1 MAFSNDFQN
10 ILLLAKTQADNL
22 MFDASTN
29 LDRAVQNIERL
40 GYDGP
45 TWSEIQTP
53 DEPDVG
59 QIPGLPTISPV
70 SLTMPVEP
78 TAPDSLRDAPQF
90 ILGDAPKNRFKAPD
104 LAEPSK
110 PSELSAAPLAP
121 EVNVNFDFP
130 DAPDLLI
137 PVMPTFTER
146 GVPNAPEVNL
156 PDFTG
161 TMPDGPSDLSDPS
174 SKLNGA
180 EDKFNAYSDK
190 LKSLASDWVNA
201 QNPAHFAQLAK
212 MEAKLDAYLNG
223 GTGIQE
229 EVETAIINRAR
240 EQQSRNAEATKQA
253 AYDEAASRGF
263 TLPNGAL
270 MSAVARARQEAANN
284 VHKAITD
291 LAVAQMEMEQKNLQ
305 FAISTSASLRTLMVN
320 AAISW
325 AGQLNA
331 LRDQAFEFVK
341 TEVSTAIEI
350 HNAAIRIYSARVDA
364 YRTAASVYDTQIKVA
379 LSKIDVFRAQIE
391 ALKTQTDADQSKVSL
406 YNAQIASLSAISS
419 LYQSRVDAAKGRASL
434 EKIKLEI
441 YQAETQAFSSQVQ
454 AKNAEWSAY
463 TAQLAG
469 DESKLRKYN
478 AELQSYN
485 YELDAYQKQ
494 IAAKIAEADAVA
506 KENQTATDRYQA
518 MVQAYTATVDAE
530 SKRAM
535 AENENNRQ
543 ILTAFNAEI
552 SAFKM
557 QTELALAQYT
567 AQADANVKNATGS
580 LSAQVEAARGKLEYG
595 KSIASITT
603 EVGRAYSTL
612 AGSAMS
618 GINTLVAGNENI

>member
-10 ILLLAKTQADNL
+10 ILLQAKVQAENL
-22 MFDASTN
+22 LVDARNN
-29 LDRAVQNIERL
+29 LDKAVQNIERL
-40 GYDGP
+40 GYNGP
-45 TWSEIQTP
+45 TWTEIQPP
-53 DEPDVG
+53 DGPDVG

-70 SLTMPVEP
+70 SLTLPAAPTPPGALREAP
-78 TAPDSLRDAPQF
+78 PFSLGTTPANRYTAPPFVD
-90 ILGDAPKNRFKAPD
+90 
-104 LAEPSK
+104 PSK
-110 PSELSAAPLAP
+110 PSGLAAAPLAP

-137 PVMPTFTER
+137 PVMPTFAER
-146 GVPNAPEVNL
+146 EAPNAPEVNL

-161 TMPDGPSDLSDPS
+161 TMPDGPGDLSDPS
-174 SKLNGA
+174 GKLNGA

-253 AYDEAASRGF
+253 VYEEAASRGF

-469 DESKLRKYN
+469 EEAKLRKYN

-485 YELDAYQKQ
+485 YELDAYQKE
-494 IAAKIAEADAVA
+494 IAAKIAEADAVS
-506 KENQTATDRYQA
+506 KENQTTTDRYQA

-543 ILTAFNAEI
+543 ILTAFNAELV
-552 SAFKM
+552 AFKA

-567 AQADANVKNATGS
+567 AQADANVKNSTGS
-580 LSAQVEAARGKLEYG
+580 LSAQVEAARGSLEYG

-618 GINTLVAGNENI
+618 GINTLVAGSEEI

>member
-1 MAFSNDFQN
+1 MAFSSDFEHIITSARVQAGD
-10 ILLLAKTQADNL
+10 LLA
-22 MFDASTN
+22 DARTN
-29 LDRAVQNIERL
+29 LDKAVESIERL
-40 GYDGP
+40 GYDSP
-45 TWSEIQTP
+45 AWDDIQRP
-53 DEPDVG
+53 DAPDVG
-59 QIPGLPTISPV
+59 QIPNAPTLLPV
-70 SLTMPVEP
+70 SLDLPNTPTPPDALREAP
-78 TAPDSLRDAPQF
+78 SFDFGTAPT
-90 ILGDAPKNRFKAPD
+90 NRFTAPSLVD
-104 LAEPSK
+104 PSK
-110 PSELSAAPLAP
+110 PAELSAAPLAP

-137 PVMPTFTER
+137 PTMPTFAER
-146 GVPNAPEVNL
+146 EVPNAPEVNL

-161 TMPDGPSDLSDPS
+161 IMPDGPSDLADPS
-174 SKLNGA
+174 GKLSGA

-190 LKSLASDWVNA
+190 LSSLATQWVTA
-201 QNPAHFAQLAK
+201 QSPAHFAQLAK

-270 MSAVARARQEAANN
+270 MSAVARARQDAANN
-284 VHKAITD
+284 AHKAITD

-364 YRTAASVYDTQIKVA
+364 YRTASSVYDTQSKVA
-379 LSKIDVFRAQIE
+379 RYKIDVFRAQIE

-469 DESKLRKYN
+469 DEAKLRKYN

-506 KENQTATDRYQA
+506 KENQTTTDRYQA

-618 GINTLVAGNENI
+618 GINTLVAGSENI

>member
-10 ILLLAKTQADNL
+10 ILLQAKTQADNL
-22 MFDASTN
+22 LFDARFN

-40 GYDGP
+40 GYNGP
-45 TWSEIQTP
+45 TWREIQTP
-53 DEPDVG
+53 SGPNVG

-70 SLTMPVEP
+70 SLTLPAAP
-78 TAPDSLRDAPQF
+78 TPPNSLREAPPF
-90 ILGDAPKNRFKAPD
+90 NLGVAPTNRYIAPF
-104 LAEPSK
+104 LADQGK
-110 PSELSAAPLAP
+110 PSGLPAAPLAP

-137 PVMPTFTER
+137 PTMPTFTER
-146 GVPNAPEVNL
+146 EVPNAPSISL
-156 PDFTG
+156 PDFEG
-161 TMPDGPSDLSDPS
+161 IMPDGPGDLVDPS
-174 SKLNGA
+174 TKLNGA

-350 HNAAIRIYSARVDA
+350 HNAAIRIYSARVVA

-379 LSKIDVFRAQIE
+379 LSRIDVFRAQIE

-406 YNAQIASLSAISS
+406 YNAQISSLSAISS

-469 DESKLRKYN
+469 DEAKLRKYN

-494 IAAKIAEADAVA
+494 IAAKIAEADAVT
-506 KENQTATDRYQA
+506 KENQTTTDRYQA

-618 GINTLVAGNENI
+618 GINTLVAGSENI

>member
-1 MAFSNDFQN
+1 MAFSNEFQN
-10 ILLLAKTQADNL
+10 ILDSANL
-22 MFDASTN
+22 VAGNLRGDATRN
-29 LDRAVQNIERL
+29 LDNAVRSIERL
-40 GYDGP
+40 GYTGP
-45 TWSEIQTP
+45 AWREINPP
-53 DEPDVG
+53 DSPDVG
-59 QIPGLPTISPV
+59 LIPDIPTFSPV
-70 SLTMPVEP
+70 GLTLPSQPAQPEALREAP
-78 TAPDSLRDAPQF
+78 SFDFGTAPV
-90 ILGDAPKNRFKAPD
+90 
-104 LAEPSK
+104 
-110 PSELSAAPLAP
+110 
-121 EVNVNFDFP
+121 VNVNLGFP
-130 DAPDLLI
+130 EAPDLLI

-146 GVPNAPEVNL
+146 EVPNAPEVIL
-156 PDFTG
+156 PDFEG
-161 TMPDGPSDLSDPS
+161 VMPSGPSDLDDPS
-174 SKLNGA
+174 NMLDGA

-190 LKSLASDWVNA
+190 LRSLADDWVRA
-201 QNPAHFAQLAK
+201 QSPAHFDQLAK

-263 TLPNGAL
+263 TLPTGAL

-325 AGQLNA
+325 AGQLNS
-331 LRDQAFEFVK
+331 LRDKSFDFAK
-341 TEVSTAIEI
+341 TQVSTAIEI
-350 HNAAIRIYSARVDA
+350 HNAAIRTYSARVDA

-406 YNAQIASLSAISS
+406 YNAQIASLSAISA

-469 DESKLRKYN
+469 DEAKLRKYT

-506 KENQTATDRYQA
+506 KENQTTTDRYQA

-543 ILTAFNAEI
+543 ILTAFNAEL
-552 SAFKM
+552 SAFKSR
-557 QTELALAQYT
+557 TEVALAQYT

-595 KSIASITT
+595 KTLSSISV
-603 EVGRAYSTL
+603 EVGKTYSSL
-612 AGSAMS
+612 ANTAMS
-618 GINTLVAGNENI
+618 GINTLGAGIINE

>member
-1 MAFSNDFQN
+1 MAFSSDFQN
-10 ILLLAKTQADNL
+10 ILLQAKQQADNL
-22 MFDASTN
+22 MLDARTN
-29 LDRAVQNIERL
+29 LDRAVYNIELL
-40 GYDGP
+40 GYNGP
-45 TWSEIQTP
+45 TWEGIPNP
-53 DEPDVG
+53 DELEVG
-59 QIPGLPTISPV
+59 EIPSLPSIDPV
-70 SLTMPVEP
+70 SLSLPIAPTPPDDLREAP
-78 TAPDSLRDAPQF
+78 SFHFGTAPT
-90 ILGDAPKNRFKAPD
+90 NRFTAPSFGD
-104 LAEPSK
+104 PSK
-110 PSELSAAPLAP
+110 PSELTGAPSRP
-121 EVNVNFDFP
+121 EVNVDLDFP
-130 DAPDLLI
+130 DAPELLI
-137 PVMPTFTER
+137 PDMPTFKER
-146 GVPNAPEVNL
+146 EVPNAPEVNL

-161 TMPDGPSDLSDPS
+161 TMPDDPSDLSDPS
-174 SKLNGA
+174 GKLSHA
-180 EDKFNAYSDK
+180 EDRFNAYSDK
-190 LKSLASDWVNA
+190 LKSLARDWVDA

-350 HNAAIRIYSARVDA
+350 HNATIRIYSACVDA
-364 YRTAASVYDTQIKVA
+364 YRVAASVYDTQIKVA

-391 ALKTQTDADQSKVSL
+391 ALKIQTDADQSKVSL

-441 YQAETQAFSSQVQ
+441 YQAETQTFSSQVQ

-469 DESKLRKYN
+469 DEAKLRKYN
-478 AELQSYN
+478 AQLQSYN

-494 IAAKIAEADAVA
+494 IAAKIAEADAVS
-506 KENQTATDRYQA
+506 KENQTTTDRYQA

-567 AQADANVKNATGS
+567 AQADANVRNATGS

-612 AGSAMS
+612 ASSAMS
-618 GINTLVAGNENI
+618 GINTLVAGSENI

>member
-1 MAFSNDFQN
+1 MAFSIDFQN
-10 ILLLAKTQADNL
+10 ILLQAKVQADNL
-22 MFDASTN
+22 LYDARTN
-29 LDRAVQNIERL
+29 LDRAVQKIEHL
-40 GYDGP
+40 GYSGP
-45 TWSEIQTP
+45 EWTVILTP
-53 DEPDVG
+53 DGPDVG
-59 QIPGLPTISPV
+59 QIPGLPTIPPV
-70 SLTMPVEP
+70 SLTLPAPPTPPGALREAP
-78 TAPDSLRDAPQF
+78 PFNFGTAP
-90 ILGDAPKNRFKAPD
+90 INRFTAPSLVD
-104 LAEPSK
+104 PSK
-110 PSELSAAPLAP
+110 PSGLSATPSRP
-121 EVNVNFDFP
+121 DVNVNFDFP
-130 DAPDLLI
+130 EPPDFLI
-137 PVMPTFTER
+137 PTMPTFAER
-146 GVPNAPEVNL
+146 EVPNAPEINL

-174 SKLNGA
+174 GKLNGA

-469 DESKLRKYN
+469 EEAKLRKYN

-494 IAAKIAEADAVA
+494 IAAKIAEADAVS
-506 KENQTATDRYQA
+506 KENQTTTDRYQA

-543 ILTAFNAEI
+543 ILTAFNAELV
-552 SAFKM
+552 AFKA

-567 AQADANVKNATGS
+567 AQADANVKNSTGS

-618 GINTLVAGNENI
+618 GINTLVAGREEI